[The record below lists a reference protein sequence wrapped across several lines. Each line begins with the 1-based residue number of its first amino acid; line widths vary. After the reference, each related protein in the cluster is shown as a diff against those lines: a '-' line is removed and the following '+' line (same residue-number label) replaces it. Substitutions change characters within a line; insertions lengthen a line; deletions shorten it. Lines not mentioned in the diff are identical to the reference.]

1 MKKLL
6 LAVLLLLSGCST
18 FSLTSPDGTTISH
31 TRFFDDTKMEE
42 VKIKSKDFEGTLGNF
57 ENNGQIDMQALMKVL
72 KALSMVQ

>member
-1 MKKLL
+1 
-6 LAVLLLLSGCST
+6 
-18 FSLTSPDGTTISH
+18 
-31 TRFFDDTKMEE
+31 MEE